1 MSTTGRET
9 TTVVTARR
17 ILLDAYGPAIQS
29 GGVLVSGE
37 TIIAVGT
44 QSEMKDLSGDHTKHI
59 DLGDVTLLPG
69 LIDCHVHLGYDTV
82 QSRALLMQDALD
94 ELQLATLM
102 LHNARKLLK
111 AGVTTIRE
119 LGSKKSL
126 GSLIRDT
133 IIKGWA
139 PGPRVLAA
147 NEPIT
152 TTGGHAWFLGGE
164 CDSADEIKKSVR
176 NHKKSNSDL
185 IKIMVTG
192 GGLTLGSMPWRAQ
205 FSLEEIQTAV
215 AEASRLGMPVAA
227 HVHGTDG
234 ITIATRAGVSTLE
247 HCTWMGPGGEIGR
260 EFDEG
265 ILDEIVERGIFVC
278 PTASSRW
285 STMNHERLVS
295 KIKTVSMMHKAGVRL
310 IAGTDAGI
318 EHVPHEN
325 YAQGLLWLKECGLSN
340 EEILNSATLLAAEAC
355 GISEVTG
362 SLTVGKSAD
371 MIAVEGDPRSN
382 LECLSQPKW
391 VIANGTQITS
401 NGRFQPFGLD

>member
-1 MSTTGRET
+1 MSTANNEATAL
-9 TTVVTARR
+9 VVARR
-17 ILLDAYGPAIQS
+17 ILLDAHTPAIQR
-29 GGVLVSGE
+29 GGVLLSE
-37 TIIAVGT
+37 DKIIAVGKE
-44 QSEMKDLSGDHTKHI
+44 SEMRDLAGNNTKLL
-59 DLGDVTLLPG
+59 DLGNVTLLPG

-82 QSRALLMQDALD
+82 QSRSLLMQNALD
-94 ELQLATLM
+94 DLRLTTLM
-102 LHNARKLLK
+102 LYNASKLLK

-133 IIKGWA
+133 ILKGWA
-139 PGPRVLAA
+139 LGPRILAA

-164 CDSADEIKKSVR
+164 CDSTDEIKKSVR
-176 NHKKSNSDL
+176 SHKKSTSDL

-205 FSLEEIQTAV
+205 FSLEEVQTAV
-215 AEASRLGMPVAA
+215 TEASRLGMPVAA

-234 ITIATRAGVSTLE
+234 ITIATRAGVTTLE

-260 EFDEG
+260 DFDEG
-265 ILDEIVERGIFVC
+265 ILDEIVERRIFVC

-285 STMNHERLVS
+285 STMNPERLAS
-295 KIKTVSMMHKAGVRL
+295 KINTVSTMHKAGVRL

-325 YAQGLLWLKECGLSN
+325 YGQGLLWLRECGLSN
-340 EEILNSATLLAAEAC
+340 EEIIASATSLAAEAC
-355 GISEVTG
+355 GIDAITG
-362 SLTVGKSAD
+362 SISVGKSAD
-371 MIAVEGDPRSN
+371 MIAVEGDPLSN
-382 LECLSQPKW
+382 LECLSRPLW
-391 VIANGTQITS
+391 VMANGKQVS
-401 NGRFQPFGLD
+401 LSERFQPFRVD